1 MPRQISIARRNLL
14 KGAGALAAGI
24 ALQRAHLT
32 GAQDAS
38 PTAEPQEVTYS
49 QPVEGKTNVSW
60 WTMNNPSWVDGNIK
74 MITAF
79 QAANPDINIVYQ
91 YFPYDV
97 LISKLQ
103 AGYNSGTVAD
113 MQQMFGTWVTDYA
126 AFGLLDPVPAD
137 LAGDFADRFW
147 GRRSGASRSTGSTM
161 ACRRSSIS
169 RTVACWSTRKSSKL
183 TASPRSRRPGK
194 S

>member
-1 MPRQISIARRNLL
+1 MPRQISVARRNLL

-60 WTMNNPSWVDGNIK
+60 WTINNPSWVDGNVK

-79 QAANPDINIVYQ
+79 QEA
-91 YFPYDV
+91 
-97 LISKLQ
+97 SCRQ
-103 AGYNSGTVAD
+103 AT
-113 MQQMFGTWVTDYA
+113 T
-126 AFGLLDPVPAD
+126 PAP
-137 LAGDFADRFW
+137 
-147 GRRSGASRSTGSTM
+147 SPTCSRCS
-161 ACRRSSIS
+161 A
-169 RTVACWSTRKSSKL
+169 
-183 TASPRSRRPGK
+183 PG
-194 S
+194 